1 MKDQLSL
8 MESGVNLLINGMS
21 VVFFFLLILIL
32 STYLLKIIIAPS
44 LRRAATNVIDV
55 KNSFDKEENLNHKK
69 IIKDVIENI
78 RS

>member
-1 MKDQLSL
+1 

-44 LRRAATNVIDV
+44 LRRATNVIDV

>member
-8 MESGVNLLINGMS
+8 MESGVNLLINGMT
-21 VVFFFLLILIL
+21 VACFFLCILIL
-32 STYLLKIIIAPS
+32 STYLLKISIAPS
-44 LRRAATNVIDV
+44 LRRAANVIDV
-55 KNSFDKEENLNHKK
+55 KNSLDKEENLNHKK

>member
-44 LRRAATNVIDV
+44 LRRATNVTDV

>member
-44 LRRAATNVIDV
+44 LRRAANV

>member
-8 MESGVNLLINGMS
+8 MESGVNLLINGMT
-21 VVFFFLLILIL
+21 VVFFFLCILIL

-44 LRRAATNVIDV
+44 LRRATNVIDV

-69 IIKDVIENI
+69 IIKDLIENI

>member
-32 STYLLKIIIAPS
+32 STYLLKIIISPS
-44 LRRAATNVIDV
+44 LRRATNVIDV

>member
-44 LRRAATNVIDV
+44 LRRATNFIDV

>member
-44 LRRAATNVIDV
+44 LRRATNVIDV
-55 KNSFDKEENLNHKK
+55 KNSFDKEENFYHKK

>member
-32 STYLLKIIIAPS
+32 STYLLKIIISPS
-44 LRRAATNVIDV
+44 LRIATNVIDV

>member
-8 MESGVNLLINGMS
+8 MESGVNLLINGMT
-21 VVFFFLLILIL
+21 VVFFFLFILIL
-32 STYLLKIIIAPS
+32 STYLLKIIIAHS
-44 LRRAATNVIDV
+44 LRRATNVIDV

-69 IIKDVIENI
+69 IIKDLIENI

>member
-32 STYLLKIIIAPS
+32 STYLL
-44 LRRAATNVIDV
+44 
-55 KNSFDKEENLNHKK
+55 
-69 IIKDVIENI
+69 
-78 RS
+78 

>member
-8 MESGVNLLINGMS
+8 MESGVNLLINGMT
-21 VVFFFLLILIL
+21 VVFFFLFILIL
-32 STYLLKIIIAPS
+32 STYLLKISITPS
-44 LRRAATNVIDV
+44 LRRATNVIDV

>member
-1 MKDQLSL
+1 MTRFAKSNPVILGDFDIFFNNDLIFVSSL
-8 MESGVNLLINGMS
+8 LMIA
-21 VVFFFLLILIL
+21 F
-32 STYLLKIIIAPS
+32 IAPS
-44 LRRAATNVIDV
+44 LRRATNVIDV

>member
-8 MESGVNLLINGMS
+8 MESGVNLLINGMT
-21 VVFFFLLILIL
+21 VVFFFLCILIL
-32 STYLLKIIIAPS
+32 STYLLKIIIAPL
-44 LRRAATNVIDV
+44 LRRAANVIDV
-55 KNSFDKEENLNHKK
+55 KNSLDKEENLNHKK